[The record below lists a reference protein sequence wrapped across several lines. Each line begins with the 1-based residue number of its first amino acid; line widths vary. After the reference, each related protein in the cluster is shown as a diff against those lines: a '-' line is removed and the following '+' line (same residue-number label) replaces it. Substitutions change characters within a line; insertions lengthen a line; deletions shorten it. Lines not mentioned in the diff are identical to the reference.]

1 MSSSSS
7 SSDKFSHASEKY
19 IRRYPC
25 DVTFLIGADKVE
37 VKGHK
42 STIAAVSRVM
52 DDSFQSGEGVFPFP
66 NLNVDGFK
74 LMLVVI
80 SIIIVLLFMTQ

>member
-7 SSDKFSHASEKY
+7 DRFSHASEKY
-19 IRRYPC
+19 IRKYPC

-37 VKGHK
+37 VKGHRN
-42 STIAAVSRVM
+42 TIAAVSTVM
-52 DDSFQSGEGVFPFP
+52 DNLFESEEEAFPFP

>member
-1 MSSSSS
+1 MSSSS
-7 SSDKFSHASEKY
+7 SSDKFSHASEEY
-19 IRRYPC
+19 IGKYPC
-25 DVTFLIGADKVE
+25 DVIFLIGADKVE

-42 STIAAVSRVM
+42 SIIAAVSTVM
-52 DDSFQSGEGVFPFP
+52 DNLFESEEGVFPFP
-66 NLNVDGFK
+66 YLNVDGFK